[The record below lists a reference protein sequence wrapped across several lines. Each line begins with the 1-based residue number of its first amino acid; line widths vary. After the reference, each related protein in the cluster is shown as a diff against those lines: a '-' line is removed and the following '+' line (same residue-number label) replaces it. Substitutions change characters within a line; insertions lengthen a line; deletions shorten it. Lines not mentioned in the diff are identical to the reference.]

1 MKKFQ
6 KILLIQILKREPMTI
21 YKMMNKVYFKI
32 ITKNKK
38 QMIKK

>member
-21 YKMMNKVYFKI
+21 YKMMNKVYIKI
-32 ITKNKK
+32 ITKSKK